1 MAATPTEPRL
11 TAWWAGGPRSGAVVL
26 AVTVLAACGAERPA
40 VEAAGDASWSVTAWG
55 DLYEVFPEVDPLVA
69 GGVAVAHTHVTVL
82 DGFAPLERGRVEIVL
97 GGDGDEQVFAATESV
112 RPGIFQ
118 VELRPDRAGE
128 RELRF
133 RVSSPAGEEEIPG
146 GRVRVGSDESPGGI
160 AVAPAPRGATEAGE
174 PVPFLKEEQ
183 WRSDMSTGWVRRGTF
198 ARAIEGQGRVRAP
211 AGGETTLTAPLAAVL
226 DTRGWP
232 YPGLEVDAGAI
243 LFRLA
248 PRVAVDR
255 SLPALEAALAEL
267 EAELAAARAR
277 QGRLGE
283 LFALEAAS
291 TRELEEARTLVAALS
306 ARASAA
312 RSDLDTARAAREGV
326 ASHPIPLRAPFAGT
340 VAEVT
345 ASPGATV
352 EAGAPLARLVR
363 TDLVWIEVLLSVDE
377 ARQLEQTPLAG
388 VVLSFAEGSTL
399 RIEEGVHLVAIAPSV
414 DPATGLVAA
423 YVEAPGA
430 GLVRG
435 ATPGVRLLLDE
446 QVEGIVVPASALID
460 DGGVPVVYLQLSGES
475 FARQPVRVLA
485 REGERVL
492 VENLTPGQRLVTRG
506 GEAIRRSSLLASG
519 EAQGHVH

>member
-1 MAATPTEPRL
+1 MAAIPTDPRP
-11 TAWWAGGPRSGAVVL
+11 WASRRGGQRPVAVVL
-26 AVTVLAACGAERPA
+26 AMSLLAACDPHGPA
-40 VEAAGDASWSVTAWG
+40 LEDAGDGSWSVTAWG

-69 GGVAVAHTHVTVL
+69 GEVAVAHTHVTVL
-82 DGFAPLERGRVEIVL
+82 DGCAPLDRGRVEIVL

-118 VELRPDRAGE
+118 VELRPDAAGE

-133 RVSSPAGEEEIPG
+133 RISSPAGEEEIAG
-146 GRVRVGSDESPGGI
+146 GRVRVGTAESPGGI

-174 PVPFLKEEQ
+174 PLPFLKEEQ
-183 WRSDMSTGWVRRGTF
+183 WRAGMATAWVRRGAL

-211 AGGETTLTAPLAAVL
+211 AGGEATLTAPIAALL
-226 DTRGWP
+226 DPEGWP
-232 YPGLEVDAGAI
+232 YPGQEVRQGAV

-255 SLPALEAALAEL
+255 SLPALEAELAGV
-267 EAELAAARAR
+267 EAELTTARAR
-277 QGRLGE
+277 LGRLDE

-291 TRELEEARTLVAALS
+291 PRELEEARARVETL
-306 ARASAA
+306 AA
-312 RSDLDTARAAREGV
+312 RDAAARRDLHTARSAREGRP
-326 ASHPIPLRAPFAGT
+326 AATLALRAPFAGAI
-340 VAEVT
+340 AEVS

-388 VVLSFAEGSTL
+388 AVLSFAEGASQRL
-399 RIEEGVHLVAIAPSV
+399 EDGVRLVAVAPSV

-423 YVEAPGA
+423 WIEAPGA

-446 QVEGIVVPASALID
+446 RVEGIVVPASALVD
-460 DGGVPVVYLQLSGES
+460 DGGVPVVYLQLSGER
-475 FARQPVRVLA
+475 FARQPVHVLA
-485 REGERVL
+485 REGARVL
-492 VENLTPGQRLVTRG
+492 VEQLAPGQRLVTRG

-519 EAQGHVH
+519 DAHGHVH